1 MLRLIAATVLI
12 VHLLFMLF
20 FAASGKAIV
29 TACMLVCFLALLF
42 VYFRKKV
49 LSPVIL
55 AGLGVYLVALV
66 AFYIALVIGSVQ
78 IGRPANIWFHSFVF
92 LPGITAATA
101 YIGYVREDRRKRLPA
116 R

>member
-1 MLRLIAATVLI
+1 MLRLIAATVLV

-29 TACMLVCFLALLF
+29 TAGLLLCFLVLLL

-49 LSPVIL
+49 LFSVIL
-55 AGLGVYLVALV
+55 AGLGIYLAALT
-66 AFYIALVIGSVQ
+66 AFYVALVIGSVQ

-92 LPGITAATA
+92 LPGIAAAAA
-101 YIGYVREDRRKRLPA
+101 YIRYVREDRTQRSH
-116 R
+116 

>member
-1 MLRLIAATVLI
+1 MLRLIAATVLV

-29 TACMLVCFLALLF
+29 TACLLVCFLVLLF

-55 AGLGVYLVALV
+55 AGLGIYLAALV
-66 AFYIALVIGSVQ
+66 AFYSALVIGSVQ
-78 IGRPANIWFHSFVF
+78 IGKPGNIWFHSFVF
-92 LPGITAATA
+92 LPGVFSSSA
-101 YIGYVREDRRKRLPA
+101 YIWYVLEDRRKRRA
-116 R
+116 TV